1 MRYFQLKCLGDQSK
15 LKEHVCISKRP
26 NGMGLKSRLL
36 GTGES
41 VAAFYPKAAE
51 VHLKNA
57 EPGTVLTDYLSNTL
71 WCFIANSR
79 TREVVEIVC
88 GNDDVEY
95 LPFTLFDPSGNKLSN
110 DYCFIH
116 PVSVCEAVDRASSHI
131 SYQNDDPEGEILS
144 VREYVFDR
152 KRIENL
158 PPLFR
163 VPEYSY
169 DIFMNEVLARAL
181 FEAKISN
188 LYVHEVQVN

>member
-1 MRYFQLKCLGDQSK
+1 MRYFQLECLGDQGK
-15 LKEHVCISKRP
+15 AKEYVCISREP
-26 NGMGLKSRLL
+26 NGMGLKSYLL

-41 VAAFYPKAAE
+41 LAAFYPKAAE

-79 TREVVEIVC
+79 TREVVETVC
-88 GNDDVEY
+88 GNDGVEY
-95 LPFTLFDPSGNKLSN
+95 FPFILFDQLGNKLSD

-116 PVSVCEAVDRASSHI
+116 PVLVCEAVDRANSDI
-131 SYQNDDPEGEILS
+131 SYEDDDPEGEILS
-144 VREYVFDR
+144 VDEYVFDR
-152 KRIENL
+152 QRIENL

-188 LYVHEVQVN
+188 LYVHEVKVN